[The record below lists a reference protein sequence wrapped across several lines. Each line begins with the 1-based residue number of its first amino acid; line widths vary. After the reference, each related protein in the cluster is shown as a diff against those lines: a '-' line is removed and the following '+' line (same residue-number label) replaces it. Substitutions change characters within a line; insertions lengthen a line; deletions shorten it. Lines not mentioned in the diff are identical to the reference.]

1 MYEKFFLFIFLT
13 ALLCGCSDFAS
24 QETPLGSITPAQ
36 LDMNGITKTSAT
48 AALSTA
54 IPRQQAGELTP
65 VTTEGAAQPK
75 NTATSKPAIKSSA
88 TSPEQSRQIL
98 TNLLAANGN
107 CQLPCQLGLTPGQ
120 IDLDGF
126 REFTNQFGEVNLDG
140 DTIIDI
146 HDFDQYG
153 GISFLFWKD
162 AINYQVDLDYWKL
175 DEKIKALLLYASA
188 DSEQGEEINRKFIPE
203 YGEESFRKLM
213 KNYLMHQILSDYGA
227 PSKIYLLP
235 FPENPNAPAGY
246 PPIFSIVLFYPEKGF
261 FAEYLFPRKEDGS
274 KYSACPQD
282 IGHISIIG
290 WEPDQEV
297 SIHDVAKYSSGVGI
311 HEVNVGDF
319 KPLEEVTDL
328 TVDDFVKIFSDP
340 KGEDCLDTSQ
350 EFWLATTNS

>member
-213 KNYLMHQILSDYGA
+213 KNYLMQD
-227 PSKIYLLP
+227 
-235 FPENPNAPAGY
+235 
-246 PPIFSIVLFYPEKGF
+246 
-261 FAEYLFPRKEDGS
+261 RKS
-274 KYSACPQD
+274 
-282 IGHISIIG
+282 
-290 WEPDQEV
+290 V
-297 SIHDVAKYSSGVGI
+297 V
-311 HEVNVGDF
+311 
-319 KPLEEVTDL
+319 
-328 TVDDFVKIFSDP
+328 
-340 KGEDCLDTSQ
+340 
-350 EFWLATTNS
+350 